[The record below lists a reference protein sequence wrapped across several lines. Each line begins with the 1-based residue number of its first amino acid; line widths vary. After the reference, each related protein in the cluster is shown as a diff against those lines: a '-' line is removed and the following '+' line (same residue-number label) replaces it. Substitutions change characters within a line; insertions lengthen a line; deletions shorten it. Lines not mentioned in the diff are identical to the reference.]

1 MPIADRLQNIVY
13 TLPRGIQVAS
23 VKQNGQPTSCTMIKG
38 SNNMRTAS
46 NTAMRGGLL
55 ATAAILTSMMMPAV
69 GYAQATAA
77 ADDAADAKEIVV
89 IGTRRTD
96 RSVTDSA
103 SPIDVIGATELAAS
117 PAVNMLDTIKNL
129 VPSFFVPQNTIS
141 DASTFVRAPS
151 LRGLGADQILVM
163 INGKRYNRSA
173 LVNVYTGADTA
184 LSFGSQGADIG
195 NIPGIAIGNLQV
207 LRDGAT
213 AQYGADA
220 LAGVLNYSIRK
231 DAGFEAQALYGKTYR
246 GDGASK
252 IVSGYA
258 GFKIGDRGFISLAGE
273 YYDQD
278 GTSRGV
284 TRASALAL
292 AASNPAVANQIPNAG
307 QGLPAQIWGTS
318 PGNGYKLFLNAAID
332 VGAESQLYFT
342 GNLAHSDTN
351 QSFNYRLPV
360 TQGGLVINDGSG
372 TTSVVSR
379 GRNGSF
385 APIFLTPCPA
395 ANPTCVAVNGVP
407 GFVNTP
413 SAAFPLSNGTTF
425 SFTSVYPGGFTPR
438 FIGKVDQAY
447 GTAGI
452 KGKVDSGFTYD
463 LSATF
468 ARNSL
473 GLSMTNSLSPS
484 YGPASQ
490 TSFEFGK
497 LIQSEQTLN
506 ADFTYPIEV
515 GFDSPITLSAGAEY
529 RRETYKTTGGDVQ
542 SYGLGPFATQTIYN
556 QTAPGVYAPA
566 GITASQSP
574 GASGYGGTNPAFAVN
589 ATQTNYAVYVGAETD
604 VTKAFTVGFA
614 GRYENYNTFGG
625 IVVGKANAL
634 LRVSDAVS
642 LRATV
647 GTGFHAP
654 SPGQNNTQI
663 VTTNFLGGDQVQTGT
678 YPTASAIARYYG
690 SSTLSP
696 ERSTNFGAG
705 IVLKPTS
712 ALSLTV
718 DGYIIQI
725 KNRIG
730 ISQNFTVTAADIAA
744 QPALAAVGRGGVVNY
759 FTNGFDVSSKG
770 IEAVANYRTEMMG
783 GPINFTLAY
792 SYNNLK
798 AKNIKRTTA
807 GQPLVNGQQEYNI
820 ANLAPQNR
828 ITASA
833 GWQLGDFSLNARA
846 NYYGKWSNALEY
858 NLVPPV
864 GNAAPPSQIFSAKTL
879 FDLDA
884 SYTFAQHFTLTV
896 GANNLFNVFPDKIKA
911 SVVNPVFVAT
921 GGLNDGQVYP
931 RSGGPFGMNGGFYYA
946 RLRVKY

>member
-1 MPIADRLQNIVY
+1 MTNAR
-13 TLPRGIQVAS
+13 
-23 VKQNGQPTSCTMIKG
+23 KW
-38 SNNMRTAS
+38 
-46 NTAMRGGLL
+46 LL
-55 ATAAILTSMMMPAV
+55 ATLPVAALLPMQA
-69 GYAQATAA
+69 YAQEAAA
-77 ADDAADAKEIVV
+77 ADAEVTTQNDIIV

-117 PAVNMLDTIKNL
+117 PQVNMLDTIRNL

-184 LSFGSQGADIG
+184 LSFGSQGSDIG
-195 NIPGIAIGNLQV
+195 NIPAIAIKNLQV

-220 LAGVLNYSIRK
+220 LAGVLNYAIR
-231 DAGFEAQALYGKTYR
+231 DDEGIEVQGLYGKTYR

-252 IVSGYA
+252 ILSANA
-258 GFKIGDRGFISLAGE
+258 GLKLGDRGFINLSGE
-273 YYDQD
+273 WYDQD

-292 AASNPAVANQIPNAG
+292 AASNPAVANLIPNAA

-318 PGNGYKLFLNAAID
+318 PGNGYKAFVNAAID

-342 GNLAHSDTN
+342 GNLAHSETN

-360 TQGGLVINDGSG
+360 TQGGLQINDGSG
-372 TTSVVSR
+372 TTSLVSR

-385 APIFLTPCPA
+385 APIFVTPCPTGNA
-395 ANPTCVAVNGVP
+395 TCPAG

-413 SAAFPLSNGTTF
+413 VAGFPLNNGTTF

-447 GTAGI
+447 GTLGF
-452 KGKVDSGFTYD
+452 KGKVESGFTYD
-463 LSATF
+463 FSATF

-473 GLSMTNSLSPS
+473 DLSMTNSLSPS
-484 YGPASQ
+484 YGPQSQ
-490 TSFEFGK
+490 TSFQFGK

-506 ADFTYPIEV
+506 ADFTYPLEA
-515 GFDSPITLSAGAEY
+515 GFASPITLSAGLEY
-529 RRETYKTTGGDVQ
+529 RRENYKTTGGDVQ

-566 GITASQSP
+566 GITAAQSP

-589 ATQTNYAVYVGAETD
+589 ASQTNYAVYVGAETD
-604 VTKAFTVGFA
+604 FTEALTVGLA

-634 LRVSDAVS
+634 YRISDAVS

-663 VTTNFLGGDQVQTGT
+663 VTTNFLGGNQVQTGT

-690 SSTLSP
+690 SNTLNP

-705 IVLKPTS
+705 IVLKPLS
-712 ALSLTV
+712 ALSITV
-718 DGYIIQI
+718 DGYIINI

-730 ISQNFTVTAADIAA
+730 ISQNYTVTQPDINA
-744 QPALAAVGRGGVVNY
+744 QPALAAVGLGGVVNY

-770 IEAVANYRTEMMG
+770 IEAVANYRTDLMG
-783 GPINFTLAY
+783 GPLNLTLAY

-798 AKNIKRTTA
+798 AKNIKLSTA
-807 GQPLVNGQQEYNI
+807 GTPLVSGDQEFNI

-828 ITASA
+828 VTASA
-833 GWQLGDFSLNARA
+833 GWQIGGFSTNLRA
-846 NYYGKWSNALEY
+846 NYYGSFANRLEY
-858 NLVPPV
+858 P
-864 GNAAPPSQIFSAKTL
+864 GQRFGAKTL
-879 FDLDA
+879 FDLDV
-884 SYTFAQHFTLTV
+884 SYTLAEHFTLTV
-896 GANNLFNVFPDKIKA
+896 GANNLLNTFPDKIKA
-911 SVVNPVFVAT
+911 TTTNPIFVST

-931 RSGGPFGMNGGFYYA
+931 RSGGPFGINGGFYYA